1 MGKLFYGFGLAS
13 VLVFAL
19 AAQVS
24 VPNFAGAWTLD
35 IANSQDLAPRY
46 KHFER
51 VSWEITQTNE
61 EISLKESFVDF
72 NVKHRPPAGP
82 GTGGGGKPIGPRTYN
97 FNGQEII
104 TDLGRSKFAR
114 KAILSSDGK
123 TLELIEKTT
132 SQGTDR
138 EVTSITSDK
147 LSLSPDGKVLT
158 VMRQTDGSRG
168 RQNSILVFTK

>member
-19 AAQVS
+19 SWQVS

-35 IANSQDLAPRY
+35 IGKSQHLAPRY
-46 KHFER
+46 KYFER

-61 EISLKESFVDF
+61 EISIKEAFIGF
-72 NVKHRPPAGP
+72 NVKDLPPARP
-82 GTGGGGKPIGPRTYN
+82 GTGGGDKPIGPRTYS

-104 TDLGRSKFAR
+104 TDLGRLKFAR

-132 SQGTDR
+132 QGTDR
-138 EVTSITSDK
+138 KVTSTTSDK

-158 VMRQTDGSRG
+158 VMRQIDGSRG
-168 RQNSILVFTK
+168 PQSSTLVFTK